1 MIKSNFDGFLDS
13 ELMFQE
19 ASVNK
24 NYYYNRAKD
33 IHFYHDFSAY
43 KTFDS
48 QLDGVK
54 KKYARRIQRFYE
66 TIQTPTVFLRY
77 VANRE
82 EVEFISHHAV
92 SIDKFL
98 KSFCPRNRII
108 YIADCL
114 REPIDGIE
122 IYCVEK
128 DKGDSVARHFLKKCP
143 MLEKEL
149 LSYPCIDREVNLKRY
164 QQTRV
169 AKMFRNLYLTLKR
182 YICKNTY
189 THSKVI

>member
-1 MIKSNFDGFLDS
+1 
-13 ELMFQE
+13 MFQE
-19 ASVNK
+19 VSVNK
-24 NYYYNRAKD
+24 NYYYNQSKD

-43 KTFDS
+43 ETFDS
-48 QLDGVK
+48 QLDVVK
-54 KKYARRIQRFYE
+54 EKYARRIHRFYE

-77 VANRE
+77 IANLE
-82 EVEFISHHAV
+82 EVEFISNHAK

-98 KSFCPRNRII
+98 KGFCPQNRII

-114 REPIDGIE
+114 IEPIDDVE
-122 IYCVEK
+122 MYCVEK
-128 DKGDSVARHFLKKCP
+128 DQGDSVARHFLKKCP
-143 MLEKEL
+143 LLEKEL

-164 QQTRV
+164 KQTRV
-169 AKMFRNLYLTLKR
+169 AKKLRKLYRTLKR